1 MLPIW
6 RLHRHVGMGGDKLVA
21 AAAVAGD
28 GVEERLGDELRERAV
43 PVFDSLEALRERL
56 RETPLAA

>member
-1 MLPIW
+1 VLPVW

-21 AAAVAGD
+21 AVAGD
-28 GVEERLGDELRERAV
+28 GVEERLGDELRDRAV
-43 PVFDSLEALRERL
+43 AVFDSLEALRERL

>member
-1 MLPIW
+1 
-6 RLHRHVGMGGDKLVA
+6 MGGDKLVA